1 MARPIKKRKKKRE
14 ELGWLLGNL
23 EELSEWRVH
32 DWMAG
37 YMYHIGIRKYRR
49 RTRLK
54 NLWTT
59 WVQQPYMQL
68 EESGKRPGLEDLK
81 LDVFSRRWSWVSHRR
96 KGPVVLWPCLVVFIV
111 IMSPSSFFFKIIFKM
126 YLFLAVLRL
135 HCYEGF
141 SLVLVRGTLYLGCR
155 CFSLWWLLLL
165 QSKGSRVQGLQ

>member
-1 MARPIKKRKKKRE
+1 MMRFRGIMMPYKHTVVPRAACPVWNSSTPCLVSAASAKEVRKKKRE

-23 EELSEWRVH
+23 EEISEWRVH

-49 RTRLK
+49 KTRLK

-81 LDVFSRRWSWVSHRR
+81 LDVFSRRWSWVNHRR

-111 IMSPSSFFFKIIFKM
+111 SMSPSSF
-126 YLFLAVLRL
+126 V
-135 HCYEGF
+135 
-141 SLVLVRGTLYLGCR
+141 
-155 CFSLWWLLLL
+155 
-165 QSKGSRVQGLQ
+165 